1 MNETLFSA
9 EIGEHNFVHPERARA
24 ESLLYGSNQT
34 KNMDVFKTY
43 LRKTF
48 FVITRLFSLM
58 SVRHHFKDDQYNGS
72 EASQTPITIHILK
85 IYNADRSKM
94 K

>member
-1 MNETLFSA
+1 
-9 EIGEHNFVHPERARA
+9 
-24 ESLLYGSNQT
+24 
-34 KNMDVFKTY
+34 
-43 LRKTF
+43 
-48 FVITRLFSLM
+48 M

-94 K
+94 KYERKYSDKDNDNDNDKDID